1 MTHPTTAQQRG
12 MAYAPMPFALIS
24 FFSSSY
30 VIYHILFQEPQK
42 RKRLYHR
49 LVLAMNFA
57 LLPLSAS
64 YVWSTLAV
72 PEGTPSFAGA
82 MGTVNT
88 CTVQGFINIVFAL
101 AVPTYYGSLALQ
113 AFLGL
118 QNNFKEE
125 KYRWIEIPIHTI
137 AYLIPSAYAIIIAVT
152 ENFNPHGSVCSYSKA
167 PWGCES
173 DPDVPCERGED
184 IQNLINFVGLSQLFL
199 YFIFPPSAAVSMYCW
214 LKKKQKELS
223 GRNSFG
229 MTLIRENARK
239 ETMRSA
245 YLQISLYLFSFWFT
259 YIFGLISQVHKILT
273 DELSF
278 NLTVIANCVNALQGF
293 VFMIVYFT
301 LQRMGEAKV
310 EKIQISGKLLSRGF
324 GRQPTVAEIRK
335 NAEKKNER
343 DMAETEDN
351 MEQRESFVFNIFD
364 GEPDPD
370 SPWAKFI
377 DPDGFGDDEHSVS
390 GGEQP
395 MPNENVQE
403 T

>member
-1 MTHPTTAQQRG
+1 M
-12 MAYAPMPFALIS
+12 
-24 FFSSSY
+24 
-30 VIYHILFQEPQK
+30 
-42 RKRLYHR
+42 
-49 LVLAMNFA
+49 
-57 LLPLSAS
+57 
-64 YVWSTLAV
+64 AV
-72 PEGTPSFAGA
+72 PKGTPYFAGA

-88 CTVQGFINIVFAL
+88 CTAQGFIGMVVL
-101 AVPTYYGSLALQ
+101 MAVPTYYGSLALQ

-118 QNNFKEE
+118 KNNYNED
-125 KYRWIEIPIHTI
+125 KYRWIEIPVHII
-137 AYLIPSAYAIIIAVT
+137 AYLIGSVYAIINAAT
-152 ENFNPHGSVCSYSKA
+152 NNFNPNGSGCWHAKA

-184 IQNLINFVGLSQLFL
+184 TGNLGVIMGLTLAFL
-199 YFIFPPSAAVSMYCW
+199 YLIFPPLMAVSMYCW